1 MMAPLATARA
11 LLLDLDGTILDHEAA
26 RRTALLEALE
36 NSSLAH
42 EVDASIAVSRWCDFE
57 AQHFQRYLD
66 GELTFEEQRVV
77 RTRAFL
83 ASYGVHGLD
92 RSALLRW
99 FDRYRGFYENAWRA
113 FDDVQPF
120 LQAVASLESVP
131 LLAVVTNGDQEQQAR
146 KLHSL
151 GLGRISLYTS
161 STLGFRKPDRSAFLR
176 VCAELEIEPAQAW
189 FIGDNREV
197 DALGAEAAG
206 LHGIWLHRESGPAPF
221 DRPRRVSTLT
231 EVIEWI
237 GAGTR

>member
-26 RRTALLEALE
+26 RRTAIIRALE

-42 EVDASIAVSRWCDFE
+42 EVDASTAILRWCDFE

-66 GELTFEEQRVV
+66 GELTFEEQRIV

-131 LLAVVTNGDQEQQAR
+131 LLAVVTNGDQEQQAL
-146 KLHSL
+146 KLNSL
-151 GLGRISLYTS
+151 GLGWIRLYTS
-161 STLGFRKPDRSAFLR
+161 SMLGSRKPDKAAFLR

-206 LHGIWLHRESGPAPF
+206 LHGIWLCRESGAARF
-221 DRPRRVSTLT
+221 DRPRRASTLMD
-231 EVIEWI
+231 VIDWI
-237 GAGTR
+237 GGGQ